1 MVVLIFM
8 TGSPSFSHL
17 FANRV
22 SPVLHS
28 FLTCCASLTHAYK
41 VSLTMMRHK
50 FHHGENKKR
59 YGTQR
64 CVTREKG
71 MGNG

>member
-22 SPVLHS
+22 SLVPAF
-28 FLTCCASLTHAYK
+28 FLTRFPFLSHVL
-41 VSLTMMRHK
+41 RIID
-50 FHHGENKKR
+50 
-59 YGTQR
+59 
-64 CVTREKG
+64 TRI
-71 MGNG
+71 